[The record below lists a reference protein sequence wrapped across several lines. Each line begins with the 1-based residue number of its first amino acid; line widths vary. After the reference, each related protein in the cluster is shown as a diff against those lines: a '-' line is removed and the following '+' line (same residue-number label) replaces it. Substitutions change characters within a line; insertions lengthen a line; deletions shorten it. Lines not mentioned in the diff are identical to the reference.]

1 MMVVWTKVVV
11 VDIIIIGQILEIKLT
26 EFSNRLD
33 VSCARKTDVEDSFS
47 DLSPPLH
54 Y

>member
-11 VDIIIIGQILEIKLT
+11 EDVIIIGQILEIKLT

-33 VSCARKTDVEDSFS
+33 VSCGRKRDVGDSFS
-47 DLSPPLH
+47 DLSLLK
-54 Y
+54 